1 MRLLNSFNF
10 ALNSEPIEEDI
21 YTAME
26 CDEKLAEKLGLDV
39 NERET
44 DEEDNEEE
52 KFSVRH

>member
-1 MRLLNSFNF
+1 M
-10 ALNSEPIEEDI
+10 NSEPIEEDI

-26 CDEKLAEKLGLDV
+26 CDEKMAEELGLDV
-39 NERET
+39 SERKT